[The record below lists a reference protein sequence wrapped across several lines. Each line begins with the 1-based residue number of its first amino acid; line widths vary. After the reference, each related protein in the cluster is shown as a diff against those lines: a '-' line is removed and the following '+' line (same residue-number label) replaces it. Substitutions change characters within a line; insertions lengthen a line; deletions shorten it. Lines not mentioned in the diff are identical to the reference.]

1 MEPGEKEG
9 RDYCEER
16 EGKSGLLCAEGNGKE
31 GGKPGLLR
39 EAAGNQAGRESGIPE
54 GDGKRGWVAEESRV
68 RRKAGSLREPGS
80 LRGAGMGSL

>member
-1 MEPGEKEG
+1 M
-9 RDYCEER
+9 
-16 EGKSGLLCAEGNGKE
+16 
-31 GGKPGLLR
+31 LR